1 MIKVNSTNF
10 QLETQKR
17 IVLYFQSYWC
27 PACESMN
34 EVLLNVEKNNPE
46 ISIGQVNSIE
56 SNDLVRKLKISAIP
70 ALILCEN
77 GGMIKKRLGSMTE
90 PEVLEFLK

>member
-56 SNDLVRKLKISAIP
+56 
-70 ALILCEN
+70 
-77 GGMIKKRLGSMTE
+77 
-90 PEVLEFLK
+90 